1 MKRNGT
7 VQHSG
12 LCGILCC
19 QHVSGRSPS
28 AGKERRTDR
37 EASFGHF
44 YQILKLVKL
53 HENMKL
59 QQKMMKFGRKVLV
72 KKDN

>member
-1 MKRNGT
+1 M
-7 VQHSG
+7 
-12 LCGILCC
+12 
-19 QHVSGRSPS
+19 S
-28 AGKERRTDR
+28 ALYPGEDQDWRTDR
-37 EASFGHF
+37 EAGFGHF
-44 YQILKLVKL
+44 YKNLKLVKL